1 VVDALEQLDE
11 VVTPALVVDR
21 TRLLTNIQ
29 EVVQH
34 HPELRVERLYE
45 EQAIV
50 HSDGP
55 CEIRVGT
62 RVQVVPNHACAAA
75 NLHSRMLVVEGGT
88 VVDEWPVETREWR
101 EMGAEKR
108 PAWSTR

>member
-1 VVDALEQLDE
+1 M
-11 VVTPALVVDR
+11 
-21 TRLLTNIQ
+21 I
-29 EVVQH
+29 QH

-50 HSDGP
+50 HGDGP
-55 CEIRVGT
+55 CEIPVGA

-75 NLHSRMLVVEGGT
+75 NLHSRMLVVEGRT
-88 VVDEWPVETREWR
+88 VVEEWPVEAREWR
-101 EMGAEKR
+101 EIDAPRR